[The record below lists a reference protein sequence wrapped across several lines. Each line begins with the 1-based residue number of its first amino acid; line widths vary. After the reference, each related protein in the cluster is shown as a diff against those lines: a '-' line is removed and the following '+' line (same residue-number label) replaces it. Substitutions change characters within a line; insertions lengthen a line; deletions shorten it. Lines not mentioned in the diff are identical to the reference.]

1 MLCAVYLG
9 RKIQPAY
16 HTDKRFKKHIE
27 EHLTGSKALRV
38 VMLQPV
44 SKVDVS
50 LVPSGGCRFVLKYLR
65 LWASGLSL
73 LICFQTGVV
82 FPIYGGKAHVIAPD
96 TRPRVTVA
104 SLANEQQCH
113 LPPSA
118 EQRTH
123 IISTQRT
130 YKGHG
135 NLLTQLKCDL
145 WFSKWLMSMFLK
157 VLCGRCLNYCGWV
170 KQDHLVLSLWQGCI
184 SYMLRFN
191 TLHSMSEQDCW
202 CS

>member
-16 HTDKRFKKHIE
+16 HTGKRFKKHIE

-123 IISTQRT
+123 YIHSKNIQGSWELANTIEMWFVVQQMANEHVPQSVVW
-130 YKGHG
+130 KMLK
-135 NLLTQLKCDL
+135 LLWLSEAGPFSALTLTRLHQLHVT
-145 WFSKWLMSMFLK
+145 F
-157 VLCGRCLNYCGWV
+157 
-170 KQDHLVLSLWQGCI
+170 
-184 SYMLRFN
+184 
-191 TLHSMSEQDCW
+191 
-202 CS
+202 